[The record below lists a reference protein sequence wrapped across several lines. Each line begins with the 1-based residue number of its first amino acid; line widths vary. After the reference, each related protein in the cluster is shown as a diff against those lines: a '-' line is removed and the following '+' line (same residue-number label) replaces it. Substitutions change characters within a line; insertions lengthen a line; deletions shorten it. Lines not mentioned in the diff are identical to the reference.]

1 MSEANDAVV
10 SQMLD
15 DIAIVVAGKRYR
27 FSQGHNRE
35 IYFEALTRL
44 EVYGSKLINREATF
58 RSWKGSVDYQTK
70 RREAYDEVINK
81 AIIYGKQPESACQ
94 SEEQPV

>member
-1 MSEANDAVV
+1 MSEQNDALV

-15 DIAIVVAGKRYR
+15 DIAIVIAGKRYV
-27 FSQGHNRE
+27 SQGHNRN
-35 IYFEALTRL
+35 IYQESYDRL
-44 EVYGSKLINREATF
+44 VVYGTKLINREATF

-81 AIIYGKQPESACQ
+81 AIIYGKQPEDACQ

>member
-1 MSEANDAVV
+1 MSEQNDALV

-15 DIAIVVAGKRYR
+15 DIAIVVAGKSYKY
-27 FSQGHNRE
+27 SAGHKRD
-35 IYFEALTRL
+35 IYQESYDRL
-44 EVYGSKLINREATF
+44 YVYGSQLINREATF

-70 RREAYDEVINK
+70 RREAYDGVVNV

>member
-1 MSEANDAVV
+1 MSEANDGLV

-15 DIAIVVAGKRYR
+15 DIAIVIAGKQYKH
-27 FSQGHNRE
+27 SNGYNRQ
-35 IYFEALTRL
+35 IYQESYDRL
-44 EVYGSKLINREATF
+44 FVYGNKLINREATF

-70 RREAYDEVINK
+70 RREAYDEVVNVAIN
-81 AIIYGKQPESACQ
+81 YGQKPEDACQ

>member
-1 MSEANDAVV
+1 MSESNDAVV

-15 DIAIVVAGKRYR
+15 DIAIVVAGKRYKQ
-27 FSQGHNRE
+27 SVGHYRD
-35 IYFEALTRL
+35 IYQESYDRL
-44 EVYGSKLINREATF
+44 FVYGTKLINREATF

-70 RREAYDEVINK
+70 RREAFDEVVNV